1 MAGLP
6 SSEVAADPSYADVF
20 GLPSITFHSCLSTL
34 PMYVTSI
41 AAVVTGAPG
50 FSLRVEWE
58 PLPLE
63 SVRKLSWIL
72 TGSFCLCL
80 FHICT
85 ACVTERDENW
95 ALYCCYAMEEGAAS
109 TCETALTS
117 ERLTQSLAP
126 ALVSEC
132 HGKAASSSLQGS
144 LADFAVCSPVCGK
157 WGCEW
162 VSRSRRELGLLF
174 YIHLF
179 TLISFL

>member
-6 SSEVAADPSYADVF
+6 SSEVANPSMQMCLACP
-20 GLPSITFHSCLSTL
+20 LCAFHSCLSTL
-34 PMYVTSI
+34 PTYVTSI
-41 AAVVTGAPG
+41 AVVGTGAPG

-85 ACVTERDENW
+85 ACVTERDANW

-132 HGKAASSSLQGS
+132 HGKVASSSLQGS
-144 LADFAVCSPVCGK
+144 LADFAMCSPVYGK
-157 WGCEW
+157 W
-162 VSRSRRELGLLF
+162 V
-174 YIHLF
+174 
-179 TLISFL
+179 